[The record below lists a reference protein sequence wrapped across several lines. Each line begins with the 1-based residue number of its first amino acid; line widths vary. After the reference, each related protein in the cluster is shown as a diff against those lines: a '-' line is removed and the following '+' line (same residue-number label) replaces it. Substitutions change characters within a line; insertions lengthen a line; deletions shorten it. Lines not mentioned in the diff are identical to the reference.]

1 MVFHIPFTL
10 GNLKF
15 IVCTTPVEGHCS
27 IMRVQARCTMGG
39 KGAWFAACGC
49 QGFVLSIYMRERIYL
64 GVLTSSPLPRSASS
78 QTLID
83 SDSWLVRAVGW
94 LVTGVAVSQL
104 AADIEIM
111 SHRIRLRKPMRQPRD
126 GPPGSAG
133 KLAAWLAQFYSEG
146 SDRVGKGSFLDW

>member
-1 MVFHIPFTL
+1 MDDGVGP
-10 GNLKF
+10 G
-15 IVCTTPVEGHCS
+15 TP
-27 IMRVQARCTMGG
+27 RCL
-39 KGAWFAACGC
+39 
-49 QGFVLSIYMRERIYL
+49 VHL
-64 GVLTSSPLPRSASS
+64 SSPHF

-133 KLAAWLAQFYSEG
+133 RLAAWLAQFYSAG